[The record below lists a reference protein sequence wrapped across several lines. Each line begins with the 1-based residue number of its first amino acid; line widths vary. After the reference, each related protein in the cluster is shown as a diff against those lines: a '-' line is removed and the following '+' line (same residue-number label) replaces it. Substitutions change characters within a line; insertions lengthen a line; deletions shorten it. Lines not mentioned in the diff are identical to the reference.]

1 MQFIQSETGDI
12 ESHAKATAICLNG
25 DLVAGAD
32 ACPNYLLLDER
43 CAWID
48 VYVIESIKIS
58 LLSSGN

>member
-12 ESHAKATAICLNG
+12 ESHAKTAAVRLKG

-32 ACPNYLLLDER
+32 ACPNYAALDER

-58 LLSSGN
+58 LLSGGN